1 MHKQRGVSLSGFLMW
16 SVVLIFGLLLG
27 FRIGPAYYEY
37 ITIKRLLQDMGS
49 DSESQTGQR
58 RDVESAWMK
67 RTMIEDVKSVTGKD
81 LSITKDA
88 DGVVI
93 SVDYTTCSHVVANL
107 RACMDFSAS
116 SRK

>member
-1 MHKQRGVSLSGFLMW
+1 MRKQRGVSLSGFLMW
-16 SVVLIFGLLLG
+16 SILLIFVLLLG

-37 ITIKRLLQDMGS
+37 IVIKRLLQDMGR
-49 DSESQTGQR
+49 DSETQTGQR
-58 RDVESAWMK
+58 RDVESAWTK

-81 LSITKDA
+81 LSITKDG

-93 SVDYTTCSHVVANL
+93 SVEYTTCSHVVANL
-107 RACMDFSAS
+107 RACMDFSAA

>member
-37 ITIKRLLQDMGS
+37 ITIKRQLQDM
-49 DSESQTGQR
+49 R
-58 RDVESAWMK
+58 RDVESAWTK

>member
-16 SVVLIFGLLLG
+16 SIVLIFGLLLG

-37 ITIKRLLQDMGS
+37 VTIKRLLQEMGRDAETQS
-49 DSESQTGQR
+49 GQR

-67 RTMIEDVKSVTGKD
+67 RSMIEDVKSVTGKD
-81 LSITKDA
+81 LSITKDG

-116 SRK
+116 SR